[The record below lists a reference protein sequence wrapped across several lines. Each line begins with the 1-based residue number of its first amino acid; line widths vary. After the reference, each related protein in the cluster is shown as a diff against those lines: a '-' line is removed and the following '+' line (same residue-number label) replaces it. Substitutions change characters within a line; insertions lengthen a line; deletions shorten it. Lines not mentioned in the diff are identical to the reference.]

1 MSVYDLVLQSE
12 SRGCALEKS
21 HEASQ
26 RIINDAYEYI
36 EYGMVANEFHTDV
49 KEKSIS
55 VSRGV
60 NVSGGQTG
68 AVSAEAIQT

>member
-1 MSVYDLVLQSE
+1 MN
-12 SRGCALEKS
+12 AS
-21 HEASQ
+21 H

-68 AVSAEAIQT
+68 AVSAEAIQTRRSIVETTVNSGA

>member
-1 MSVYDLVLQSE
+1 MV
-12 SRGCALEKS
+12 
-21 HEASQ
+21 
-26 RIINDAYEYI
+26 
-36 EYGMVANEFHTDV
+36 VANEFHTDV

-68 AVSAEAIQT
+68 AVSAEAIQTRRSIVETTVNSGA